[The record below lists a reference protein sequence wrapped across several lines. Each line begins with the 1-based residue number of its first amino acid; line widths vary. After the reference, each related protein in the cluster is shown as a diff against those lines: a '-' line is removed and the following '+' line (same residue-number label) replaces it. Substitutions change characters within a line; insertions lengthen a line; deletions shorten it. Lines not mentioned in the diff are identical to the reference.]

1 MIRFIFLALL
11 LCPQTSFAFC
21 IQPFLA
27 SSSLQNTPKSAGII
41 LPISSSI
48 FRYTECPRD
57 SDSLC
62 ILRVNVMEDQS
73 TIAVATLS
81 YLPQPLRFDEEESEF
96 VEKIATD
103 ANGLGVYS
111 SAIQESEGQLVRID
125 YALHDNAS
133 YILFVTHKIEEG
145 YTNVEALQSF
155 VRRNI
160 VVCE

>member
-1 MIRFIFLALL
+1 
-11 LCPQTSFAFC
+11 
-21 IQPFLA
+21 
-27 SSSLQNTPKSAGII
+27 
-41 LPISSSI
+41 
-48 FRYTECPRD
+48 
-57 SDSLC
+57 
-62 ILRVNVMEDQS
+62 MEDQS